1 MTSDSRRITLI
12 CRGTAAPIRSWNVSR
27 ETETRN
33 ILLPSYAVLS
43 YALRGALSDFEQDV
57 QRVVIDHATSP
68 AGFLELLATLPTSFN
83 GDVLYVRDGGTA
95 FLSAPGR
102 GDGRVLYSLG
112 SEDVHFYLTTHN
124 LTRTY
129 AIPERRTA

>member
-12 CRGTAAPIRSWNVSR
+12 CRGIAAPTRTWNVSR

-33 ILLPSYAVLS
+33 ILLRSYSMLS
-43 YALRGALSDFEQDV
+43 YALRGGLSDFEQDV
-57 QRVVIDHATSP
+57 QRVVIDYATSA
-68 AGFLELLATLPTSFN
+68 AGFLELLSSLPPAFN
-83 GDVLYVRDGGTA
+83 GDLLYIREDGTG

-102 GDGRVLYSLG
+102 GDGRVLYALG
-112 SEDVHFYLTTHN
+112 SDDVQFYLTTHD